1 MQVALYQSMPR
12 ELLVISLNVK
22 GEIPESKFD
31 LVKYLLEKE
40 YPFFSN
46 YKILKAY
53 ITEDNQIIVQLFE
66 EKTQQYMAI
75 RL

>member
-1 MQVALYQSMPR
+1 MQVAVYQTLSS
-12 ELLVISLNVK
+12 ELLTFIIEVK

-31 LVKYLLEKE
+31 LVRHLLKKE

-53 ITEDNQIIVQLFE
+53 ITHDDQIIVQLLE
-66 EKTQQYMAI
+66 EKTQQYLAI